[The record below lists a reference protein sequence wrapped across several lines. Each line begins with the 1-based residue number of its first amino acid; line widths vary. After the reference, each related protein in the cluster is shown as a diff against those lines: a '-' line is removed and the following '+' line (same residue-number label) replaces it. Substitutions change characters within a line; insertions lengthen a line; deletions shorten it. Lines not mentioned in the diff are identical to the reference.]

1 MKILIDAMGGD
12 NAPHAI
18 VNGSI
23 DAIKSQDGF
32 DLSLIGD
39 SDQINKI
46 LADRK
51 CNNPRIEVIH
61 AKEVITNEDIPTRAI
76 RSKKNSSMVVGFNL
90 LKEKKGDVLLS
101 AGNSGALL
109 TGALF
114 ILGRLKGVDRPALG
128 AVIPTKAGKCLI
140 IDAGLNSS
148 CKPLNYVQ
156 FGIFGSIYM
165 NGLYNK
171 KNPRVGLVN
180 MGTEA
185 KKGTEVL
192 KQAYTMLSSSN
203 LNFIG
208 NIEGKD
214 IPEGNVDVAVCD
226 GYIGN
231 VLLKFLEGT
240 GKFFGAFLKGM
251 FKRTIFSKLS
261 VLFVMKDMM
270 AFKKMM
276 DPSEDGGAPILGVNG
291 IVVKSHGNSDAK
303 TIKNVILKA
312 YNLANSSIF
321 EQIKNSVENMEVNDG
336 EKREH
341 HKRWNFRN
349 RKLRPRKDIEQLR
362 P

>member
-1 MKILIDAMGGD
+1 MRILVDAMGGD

-23 DAIKSQDGF
+23 DAVKIQDGF
-32 DLSLIGD
+32 DISLIGD

-46 LADRK
+46 LEKRRF
-51 CNNPRIEVIH
+51 NSLRIQVIH
-61 AKEVITNEDIPTRAI
+61 SKEVITNEDIPTRAI

-90 LKEKKGDVLLS
+90 LKEKKGDVFLS
-101 AGNSGALL
+101 AGNTGALL

-128 AVIPTKAGKCLI
+128 AMIPTKGGKCLL
-140 IDAGLNSS
+140 IDAGLNST
-148 CKPLNYVQ
+148 CKPVNYVQ

-165 NGLYNK
+165 KELYNN
-171 KNPRVGLVN
+171 KNPKVGLVN

-192 KQAYTMLSSSN
+192 KQAYTMMSSADI
-203 LNFIG
+203 NFVG

-226 GYIGN
+226 GYVGN
-231 VLLKFLEGT
+231 VMLKFLEGT
-240 GKFFGAFLKGM
+240 GKFFGAFLKTM

-261 VLFVMKDMM
+261 VLFVMKDML

-291 IVVKSHGNSDAK
+291 VVVKSHGNSDDN

-312 YNLANSSIF
+312 VYLANSSVF
-321 EQIKNSVENMEVNDG
+321 VQIKDSVEKMEVSDDNR
-336 EKREH
+336 RE

-349 RKLRPRKDIEQLR
+349 RKLRPRKDLEQLR

>member
-1 MKILIDAMGGD
+1 MGGD
-12 NAPHAI
+12 KAPEEI
-18 VNGSI
+18 VNGCI
-23 DAIKSQDGF
+23 DAVNKSEGFEVLLLGDGDKVGKILKERKYDSHRIGIRHTTEVITGNDIPTKAIKSKKDS
-32 DLSLIGD
+32 SL
-39 SDQINKI
+39 
-46 LADRK
+46 
-51 CNNPRIEVIH
+51 
-61 AKEVITNEDIPTRAI
+61 
-76 RSKKNSSMVVGFNL
+76 VVGFKM
-90 LKEKKGDVLLS
+90 LKEKQGDVLIS
-101 AGNSGALL
+101 AGNTGALL
-109 TGALF
+109 TGALL
-114 ILGRLKGVDRPALG
+114 ILGRMKGVDRPAL
-128 AVIPTKAGKCLI
+128 AAMIPTKGGKCLL

-165 NGLYNK
+165 K
-171 KNPRVGLVN
+171 EFFKRENPKVGLVN
-180 MGTEA
+180 MGTAA
-185 KKGTEVL
+185 KKGTEVV
-192 KQAYTMLSSSN
+192 KQAYALLSSTD

-231 VLLKFLEGT
+231 VILKFLEGT
-240 GKFFGAFLKGM
+240 GKFFGAYLKGM

-303 TIKNVILKA
+303 TIKNVIVKA
-312 YNLANSSIF
+312 YNLASSSVF
-321 EQIKNSVENMEVNDG
+321 EQIKERVEKMEVTDV
-336 EKREH
+336 EKRE

-349 RKLRPRKDIEQLR
+349 RKFHTRKNSDKLGSGKDG
-362 P
+362 